1 MKQLLYTILLCC
13 VVQAAFSQEPEKKNS
28 IPEAMRQ
35 PGVTSKQK
43 DKVKHQSGDTKVK
56 DTKNCCCEEEESDC
70 TEMTCSL
77 RKQGLAKDIVYDF
90 KSKDIKL
97 PNDWRKLKK
106 GDWLRLKVMNY
117 NPYLYKLVIDHK
129 DSSVAAVNDGKLLGW
144 FLDPANLGGIVA
156 NIVTKVKDVPPMV
169 EPLSLYKQ
177 AANYEAVIDNR
188 DEIMKVIQKED
199 PVADTV
205 GKKIVKPTT
214 EDSIEIVQLLQVD
227 QRELIKAKNEAF
239 DEQKNK
245 IEKKLYDIS
254 RKFALL
260 RTLYP
265 DCNKFKYL
273 IPIAEI
279 QQIETDMSSF
289 RKKNSMLL
297 DDATNNLNT
306 YNVAGAPYMKLI
318 AREPKLNAADE
329 LIRQFYKELA
339 IKVAKIDSA
348 INYKNM
354 GDIIARLETAALLR
368 SCYTSFPL
376 QVTDDVKKINIEFK
390 PRFDSL
396 GLPAYNSQLLLPLVQ
411 HKIWGVSS
419 GIHVSL
425 LRNQGFVNKTIP
437 KVQTGADSVYVLT
450 ADGQGDVQMGIN
462 ALAYVGWKGNR
473 DNDKPNY
480 WGISFG
486 AGMSLESKPKP
497 RVLLGGSF
505 ITGEKNRIVFTLG
518 LIGGQVSKLSK
529 GYEAG
534 AAYTKPATDFLKD
547 VMTIG
552 GFFSI
557 NYSFLSK

>member
-1 MKQLLYTILLCC
+1 
-13 VVQAAFSQEPEKKNS
+13 
-28 IPEAMRQ
+28 
-35 PGVTSKQK
+35 
-43 DKVKHQSGDTKVK
+43 
-56 DTKNCCCEEEESDC
+56 
-70 TEMTCSL
+70 
-77 RKQGLAKDIVYDF
+77 
-90 KSKDIKL
+90 
-97 PNDWRKLKK
+97 
-106 GDWLRLKVMNY
+106 
-117 NPYLYKLVIDHK
+117 
-129 DSSVAAVNDGKLLGW
+129 
-144 FLDPANLGGIVA
+144 
-156 NIVTKVKDVPPMV
+156 
-169 EPLSLYKQ
+169 
-177 AANYEAVIDNR
+177 
-188 DEIMKVIQKED
+188 
-199 PVADTV
+199 
-205 GKKIVKPTT
+205 
-214 EDSIEIVQLLQVD
+214 
-227 QRELIKAKNEAF
+227 
-239 DEQKNK
+239 
-245 IEKKLYDIS
+245 
-254 RKFALL
+254 
-260 RTLYP
+260 
-265 DCNKFKYL
+265 
-273 IPIAEI
+273 
-279 QQIETDMSSF
+279 
-289 RKKNSMLL
+289 MLL